1 MVAIASRTQ
10 SAAYSFLPVR
20 NGPVLEGA
28 LDFGLL
34 RARARA
40 CEKVFVRLIS
50 YSLSGRGFFPQFF
63 QASFDTRHVAGIFD
77 VTLRQL
83 PEQAQGL
90 LVMGAGLFDLVLISI
105 QNPEIAQRRGHI
117 P

>member
-34 RARARA
+34 RAWARA
-40 CEKVFVRLIS
+40 CEKVFVRLM

-90 LVMGAGLFDLVLISI
+90 LVMGARFFYLVLISI
-105 QNPEIAQRRGHI
+105 QNPEVAQRRGHI